1 MDVER
6 PQAMVPVHVGR
17 QVRDGRLVAD
27 SRRVI
32 GLLFIVLVFALRLMP
47 APGPTAAYVLT
58 ATMALAGR
66 LPAVTALLM
75 TWLLT
80 MVSPGLAASPAPM
93 VGRYLVMAAAMLSI
107 MLRSFQRGSHL
118 LVRWPVLATI
128 LLGLFVC
135 LHSLFVSPLLSV
147 SVLKAVSW
155 TMVAATAI
163 AGWSRLD
170 SDEAN
175 LLQTRAYGF
184 LATVMVLSLPLL
196 ALPVGYLRNGS
207 GFQGIL
213 NHPQAFG
220 PTMAILAAWSGAR
233 MLGQVRPS
241 WNVVAVGG
249 VSSLLVLLSESR
261 TAGLG
266 VLLGL
271 AVAAVAASPLTGR
284 PLRQALPGLWSRRV
298 HGLAAVVLVVALVG
312 WPVISGQIAD
322 FLSKSS
328 GSRTVAE
335 AYELSRGFLVDAMVT
350 NIQDHP
356 IAGIGFGVAS
366 EPTSMRVEYDEL
378 FGLPVSAAVEKGVA
392 PLAILEELG
401 VLGFVAV
408 SMWLVMIVRRA
419 ARNGLQELAV
429 VATVLA
435 MNLGESTLFSAG
447 GMGMLML
454 VLIGWGVRPIVT
466 QQGGTG

>member
-1 MDVER
+1 MELQTD
-6 PQAMVPVHVGR
+6 PGR
-17 QVRDGRLVAD
+17 SSANAVRGRHGNPSVAHGYVTD
-27 SRRVI
+27 A
-32 GLLFIVLVFALRLMP
+32 LFVLAASSLRLLP
-47 APGPTAAYVLT
+47 SPGPLAAYLLLC
-58 ATMALAGR
+58 AYALSGR
-66 LPAVTALLM
+66 SRAILALLM
-75 TWLLT
+75 TWLLN
-80 MVSPGLAASPAPM
+80 MISPGLAASPAPM

-107 MLRSFQRGSHL
+107 MLRGFQRERRL

-135 LHSLFVSPLLSV
+135 LHSLFVTPLLSV

-170 SDEAN
+170 SDEVK

-220 PTMAILAAWSGAR
+220 VTMAILASWSAAR

-241 WNVVAVGG
+241 WNVVAVAGI
-249 VSSLLVLLSESR
+249 SLLLVLLSESR

-271 AVAAVAASPLTGR
+271 AVAAVAASPLAGR

-298 HGLAAVVLVVALVG
+298 HGLTAVALVVALVG

-322 FLSKSS
+322 FLGKRS

-335 AYELSRGFLVDAMVT
+335 AYELSRGFLVDAMLT

-356 IAGIGFGVAS
+356 ITGIGFGVAS
-366 EPTSMRVEYDEL
+366 EPTSMRLEYDEL
-378 FGLPVSAAVEKGVA
+378 FGLPVSAPVEKGVA

-408 SMWLVMIVRRA
+408 SMWLLMIVRRA
-419 ARNGLQELAV
+419 ARNGFQELAV

-466 QQGGTG
+466 QQGGIG